1 MWHGRAQS
9 LATREPSHGADVARG
24 EPSPGADCGR
34 GEPTFVA
41 TASRSRRTSAA
52 ARCHTL
58 AHAACNALVPRTLP
72 LTKQSTW
79 RSAGGLDVATT
90 ATVATGK
97 GAAAMKVC
105 LSVVPALQVGQL
117 RALPQG
123 PTACSCSPSCL
134 AVARGKPRRTR
145 VPHARTL
152 NRNKVVEIVDR
163 SSRVRRTEVARCE
176 YSEYPGATRLTE
188 VQK

>member
-1 MWHGRAQS
+1 MVPMWPEVSPAMVQI
-9 LATREPSHGADVARG
+9 VA
-24 EPSPGADCGR
+24 R

-90 ATVATGK
+90 ATVAAGK
-97 GAAAMKVC
+97 GAAAVKVY

-123 PTACSCSPSCL
+123 PELACIMQSLLSGSC
-134 AVARGKPRRTR
+134 PREAPAHKSAARTR
-145 VPHARTL
+145 AR
-152 NRNKVVEIVDR
+152 
-163 SSRVRRTEVARCE
+163 
-176 YSEYPGATRLTE
+176 
-188 VQK
+188 